1 MKKIFIILSVMASV
15 FLVGCNVKEMM
26 SELPEQI
33 SETVETTEDDVLI
46 EEENNNNAGDALL
59 EETMEE
65 LFGNETSSEENADN
79 ADEADTELPLE
90 LQSTDNPKV
99 NVILNLS
106 GTYTDIVGNTN
117 NYVYQIPQ
125 FNADSDRAKLLNER
139 IVEDLYD
146 VINDEVQTMPTGCSL
161 FCYSV
166 TYEVVE
172 YENIVAIIASVPY
185 PNDVFLRFAYSYDFE
200 SEKEFTNTDILATRG
215 ITEEIFITEALRR
228 EKEYFHRQVDSI
240 YPGMA
245 EEEMNALMQSAIN
258 DTTGDLPMYIGADG
272 IIYAYVPFPSL
283 AGADWYYSLEK
294 F

>member
-1 MKKIFIILSVMASV
+1 MKKIFIVLSVMASV
-15 FLVGCNVKEMM
+15 FLIGCNAREVV
-26 SELPEQI
+26 SELPEQV
-33 SETVETTEDDVLI
+33 SESVETTEDDVLS
-46 EEENNNNAGDALL
+46 EEESDKDATDTLL
-59 EETMEE
+59 EDKMEE
-65 LFGNETSSEENADN
+65 FLDDETSSGENVGN
-79 ADEADTELPLE
+79 TDTELPLE
-90 LQSTDNPKV
+90 LQSTDNSKV

-125 FNADSDRAKLLNER
+125 FNADSDSAKLLNER

-200 SEKEFTNTDILATRG
+200 NKKEFTNTDILATRG

-228 EKEYFHRQVDSI
+228 EKEYFQRQVDSI

-272 IIYAYVPFPSL
+272 TIYAYVPFPSL

>member
-15 FLVGCNVKEMM
+15 FLVGCNMKEKM
-26 SELPEQI
+26 SELPEQV
-33 SETVETTEDDVLI
+33 SETVETTEDDVTSQ
-46 EEENNNNAGDALL
+46 EESNNDADDALL

-65 LFGNETSSEENADN
+65 FSNNENLSEETEGNV
-79 ADEADTELPLE
+79 ETELPLE
-90 LQSTDNPKV
+90 LQSTDNPRV

-106 GTYTDIVGNTN
+106 GTYIDIVGNTD

-125 FNADSDRAKLLNER
+125 FNADSDGAKLLNER

-172 YENIVAIIASVPY
+172 YDNIVAIITSVPY
-185 PNDVFLRFAYSYDFE
+185 PNDIFLRLAYSYDFVN
-200 SEKEFTNTDILATRG
+200 EKEVTNTELLAMRNL
-215 ITEEIFITEALRR
+215 TEEDFITESLRR
-228 EKEYFHRQVDSI
+228 EKEYFQRQVDSI

-258 DTTGDLPMYIGADG
+258 NTTGDLPMYMGADG
-272 IIYAYVPFPSL
+272 ILYVYVPFPSI
-283 AGADWYYSLEK
+283 AGADWYYSLEQ

>member
-1 MKKIFIILSVMASV
+1 MKKVFIILSVMASL
-15 FLVGCNVKEMM
+15 FLVGCNAREVV
-26 SELPEQI
+26 SELPEQV
-33 SETVETTEDDVLI
+33 SETVENTEDDVMS
-46 EEENNNNAGDALL
+46 EEESNNNAGDALL

-65 LFGNETSSEENADN
+65 FFGNETSSEETEDN
-79 ADEADTELPLE
+79 VDTELPLE

-106 GTYTDIVGNTN
+106 GTYTDIVGNTD

-125 FNADSDRAKLLNER
+125 FNADSDSAKLLNER

-172 YENIVAIIASVPY
+172 YDNIVAVIVSAPY
-185 PNDVFLRFAYSYDFE
+185 PNDIFLRFAYSYDFAN
-200 SEKEFTNTDILATRG
+200 EKEVTNTELLAMRNL
-215 ITEEIFITEALRR
+215 TEEDFITESLRR
-228 EKEYFHRQVDSI
+228 EKEYFQRQVDSI
-240 YPGMA
+240 YPGTA
-245 EEEMNALMQSAIN
+245 EEEINAWMQSAIN
-258 DTTGDLPMYIGADG
+258 DTTVDLPMYMGADG
-272 IIYAYVPFPSL
+272 ILYVYVPFPSL
-283 AGADWYYSLEK
+283 AGADWYYSLEQ

>member
-1 MKKIFIILSVMASV
+1 MKKVFIILSVIASV
-15 FLVGCNVKEMM
+15 LLVGCNAREVV
-26 SELPEQI
+26 SELSEQV
-33 SETVETTEDDVLI
+33 SETVENTEDDVTS
-46 EEENNNNAGDALL
+46 EEESNTTGDALL

-65 LFGNETSSEENADN
+65 FLGNETSSEENADN
-79 ADEADTELPLE
+79 TDVADTALPLE

-106 GTYTDIVGNTN
+106 GTYTDIVGNTD

-125 FNADSDRAKLLNER
+125 FNADSDSAKVLNER

-172 YENIVAIIASVPY
+172 YDNIVAIIASVPY
-185 PNDVFLRFAYSYDFE
+185 PNDIFLQVAYSYDFAN
-200 SEKEFTNTDILATRG
+200 EKEVTNTELLAMRNL
-215 ITEEIFITEALRR
+215 TEEDFITESLRR
-228 EKEYFHRQVDSI
+228 EKEYFQRQVDSI
-240 YPGMA
+240 YPDTA
-245 EEEMNALMQSAIN
+245 EEEINAWMQSAIN
-258 DTTGDLPMYIGADG
+258 DTTVDLPMYMGADG
-272 IIYAYVPFPSL
+272 ILYVYVPFPSI
-283 AGADWYYSLEK
+283 AGADWYYSLEQ

>member
-15 FLVGCNVKEMM
+15 FLVGCNMKEKM
-26 SELPEQI
+26 SELPEQV
-33 SETVETTEDDVLI
+33 SETVETTEDDVTSQ
-46 EEENNNNAGDALL
+46 EESNNDADDALL

-65 LFGNETSSEENADN
+65 FSNNENLSEETEGNV
-79 ADEADTELPLE
+79 ETELPFE
-90 LQSTDNPKV
+90 LQSTDNPRV

-106 GTYTDIVGNTN
+106 GTYTDIVGNTD

-125 FNADSDRAKLLNER
+125 FNADSDGAKLLNER

-172 YENIVAIIASVPY
+172 YDNIVAIITSVPY
-185 PNDVFLRFAYSYDFE
+185 PNDIFLRLAYSYDFAN
-200 SEKEFTNTDILATRG
+200 EKEVTNTELLAMRNL
-215 ITEEIFITEALRR
+215 TEEDFITESLRR
-228 EKEYFHRQVDSI
+228 EKEYFQRQVDSI

-258 DTTGDLPMYIGADG
+258 NTTGDLPMYMGADG
-272 IIYAYVPFPSL
+272 ILYVYVPFPSI
-283 AGADWYYSLEK
+283 AGADWYYSLEQ

>member
-1 MKKIFIILSVMASV
+1 MKKVFIILSVIASV
-15 FLVGCNVKEMM
+15 LLVGCNAREVV
-26 SELPEQI
+26 SELPEQV
-33 SETVETTEDDVLI
+33 SETVENTEDDVTS
-46 EEENNNNAGDALL
+46 EEESNNNAGDALL

-65 LFGNETSSEENADN
+65 FFGNETLSEETEDN
-79 ADEADTELPLE
+79 VDTELPLE

-125 FNADSDRAKLLNER
+125 FNADSDSAKLLNER

-185 PNDVFLRFAYSYDFE
+185 PNDIFLRFAYTYDFTNN
-200 SEKEFTNTDILATRG
+200 KEVTNTELLAMRNL
-215 ITEEIFITEALRR
+215 TEEDFITESLRR
-228 EKEYFHRQVDSI
+228 EKEYFQRQIDST
-240 YPGMA
+240 YPGTT
-245 EEEMNALMQSAIN
+245 EEEMNAWMQSAVS
-258 DTTGDLPMYIGADG
+258 DTTVDLPMYMGTDG
-272 IIYAYVPFPSL
+272 ILYVYVPFPSL
-283 AGADWYYSLEK
+283 AGADWYYSLEQ

>member
-1 MKKIFIILSVMASV
+1 MKKVFIVLSVMASV
-15 FLVGCNVKEMM
+15 LLVGCNAREVV
-26 SELPEQI
+26 SELPEQV
-33 SETVETTEDDVLI
+33 SETIENAEDDI
-46 EEENNNNAGDALL
+46 TGEEESNNNAGDVLL

-65 LFGNETSSEENADN
+65 FFGNETSS
-79 ADEADTELPLE
+79 DETEDDVDTELPLE

-106 GTYTDIVGNTN
+106 GTYTDIVGNTD

-125 FNADSDRAKLLNER
+125 FNADSDSAKLLNER

-172 YENIVAIIASVPY
+172 YDNIVAIIASVPY
-185 PNDVFLRFAYSYDFE
+185 PNDIFLRFAYSYDFAN
-200 SEKEFTNTDILATRG
+200 EKEVTNTELLAMRNL
-215 ITEEIFITEALRR
+215 TEEDFITESLRR
-228 EKEYFHRQVDSI
+228 EKEYFQRQVDSI
-240 YPGMA
+240 YPGTA
-245 EEEMNALMQSAIN
+245 EEEVNAWMQSAIN
-258 DTTGDLPMYIGADG
+258 DTTVDLPMYMGADG
-272 IIYAYVPFPSL
+272 ILYVYVPFPSL
-283 AGADWYYSLEK
+283 AGADWYYSLEQ